1 MSAELSQADLA
12 ARCNIQGW
20 DVSRET
26 VAKIE
31 AQIRWVADFEL
42 ICLASALR
50 VKVADLLPP
59 IAKGYKDLSEW
70 FSS

>member
-1 MSAELSQADLA
+1 MAAELSQADLA
-12 ARCNIQGW
+12 VRCNLQGW

-42 ICLASALR
+42 MCLAVALS
-50 VKVADLLPP
+50 VKVTDLLPP
-59 IAKGYKDLSEW
+59 MPRGQINLNEW
-70 FSS
+70 FSN